1 MVSKQ
6 LLRYLIWIGFC
17 SFVGLLLGSISN
29 NHHED
34 VLLEFTLIGAVV
46 GLLIAIMFDRT
57 DNFLIKIGIY
67 NEVSSWF

>member
-1 MVSKQ
+1 MVALFLVSKQ

-29 NHHED
+29 NHRED

-46 GLLIAIMFDRT
+46 GLLIDTMFDRT
-57 DNFLIKIGIY
+57 DN
-67 NEVSSWF
+67 